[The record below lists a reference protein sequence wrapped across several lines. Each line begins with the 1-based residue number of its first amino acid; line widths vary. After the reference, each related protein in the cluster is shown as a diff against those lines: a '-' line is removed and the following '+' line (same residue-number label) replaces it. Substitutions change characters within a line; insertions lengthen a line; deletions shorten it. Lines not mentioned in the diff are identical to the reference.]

1 MDLKIV
7 RIAIGSGSICK
18 KNWINSG
25 SEYGNAKIAL
35 AFGSRLKGLLCK
47 DSCVVR
53 GENLNNAY
61 KNYTNWRGLTERGLL
76 LKLSLKYFTKVF

>member
-47 DSCVVR
+47 DSCVAR
-53 GENLNNAY
+53 GENLYNACKKLY
-61 KNYTNWRGLTERGLL
+61 KWERTLRAGA
-76 LKLSLKYFTKVF
+76 SA